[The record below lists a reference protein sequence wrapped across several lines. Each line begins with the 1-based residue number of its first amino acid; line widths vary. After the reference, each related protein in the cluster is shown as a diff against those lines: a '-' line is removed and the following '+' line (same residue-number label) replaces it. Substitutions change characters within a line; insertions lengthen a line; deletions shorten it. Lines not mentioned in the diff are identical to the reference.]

1 MGKPK
6 ILLTNDDGVN
16 APGLRK
22 LIEIMRPLGDV
33 YVVASD
39 RIMSG
44 TGHAITVRTPLRVH
58 ELKKEKGYEEYV
70 CDGTPV
76 DCAKLG
82 IEVVIGEKPDL
93 LVSGI
98 NHGSNASINVI
109 YSGTMA
115 AVLEG
120 CIDGIPS
127 VGFSLLDYSFKADFS
142 HCDPFVTEIAKNVL
156 EHGLSAG
163 TCLNVNI
170 PAVNGE
176 EINGIK
182 VCRQARARWIGKYDA
197 RTDPSSRDYYWLT
210 GHFENQDN
218 GDDTDQHALE
228 NNFVSVVPVHT
239 DLTAYHAISELNNW
253 KLNG

>member
-1 MGKPK
+1 MAKPK
-6 ILLTNDDGVN
+6 ILVTNDDGVE

-22 LIEIMRPLGDV
+22 LIEFMRKLGNV

-44 TGHAITVRTPLRVH
+44 TGHAITVRTPLRVR
-58 ELKKEKGYEEYV
+58 ELHKEAGYEEYV

-82 IEVVIGEKPDL
+82 IEVVIGHKPDL

-120 CIDGIPS
+120 CIDDVPS
-127 VGFSLLDYSFKADFS
+127 IGFSLLDYSFKAEFN
-142 HCDPFVTEIAKNVL
+142 HCEPYVQKIAGNVL
-156 EHGLSAG
+156 EHGLPTG
-163 TCLNVNI
+163 ICLNVNI
-170 PAVNGE
+170 PAVDGK
-176 EINGIK
+176 EIRGIK
-182 VCRQARARWIGKYDA
+182 VCRQAKARWVGKFDA
-197 RTDPSSRDYYWLT
+197 RRDPAKRDYYWLT
-210 GHFENQDN
+210 GHFENKDE
-218 GDDTDQHALE
+218 GEDTDQHALE

-239 DLTAYHAISELNNW
+239 DLTAHHAISELNNW